1 MFRRSGLRVCSKLK
15 VKFGQCCRL
24 QSPAN
29 YNAVTESVHKAL
41 SSIVGEEN
49 HSSSGAV
56 REQHGRDESHHRTLP
71 PDAVVFPTSVQQVQE
86 IAR

>member
-1 MFRRSGLRVCSKLK
+1 MWRSIFCGK
-15 VKFGQCCRL
+15 VKWKFGQCCTL

-29 YNAVTESVHKAL
+29 YSAVTEKVHKAL
-41 SSIVGEEN
+41 SSIVGEVN
-49 HSSSGAV
+49 HSSSSAV
-56 REQHGRDESHHRTLP
+56 REQHGRDESYHTTLP